1 MIYLVINIIWV
12 DYTISIPYESSTH
25 VISQKN
31 IWMRFFIQTS
41 IIIIIF
47 KLLKFYFHLKDN
59 KNYARGLC
67 IKIHFT
73 CLSKC

>member
-1 MIYLVINIIWV
+1 MK
-12 DYTISIPYESSTH
+12 SSTH

-47 KLLKFYFHLKDN
+47 KLLKIYFRLEDN

-73 CLSKC
+73 CL